1 MTKKITTLCCTV
13 AMLATTAATPALSQ
27 TKGFEG
33 FSIGLGGT
41 AIGNNTNISGSVAS
55 TNTGGDTINN
65 TLAQDFGKTNLVP
78 YINVS
83 YAFPLDNNWLLGFG
97 ITYDF
102 SKNKSGQT
110 NSDLTTAN
118 VFNGLGDDDGANVLA
133 DIRNIE
139 TLKTS
144 FKDHKSIYLAPTY
157 VVNNNNAIFAKIG
170 YHEQK
175 GTLTYTNN
183 QTVTNTFTPDNI
195 TFDADGATYE
205 NENVTVSGS
214 KNFKGYGYGLGF
226 KTLLSNNLY
235 MQLDAEMISYDKETV
250 RDGDYT
256 FGFKPK
262 SVNAS
267 ISLGYKF

>member
-1 MTKKITTLCCTV
+1 MTNKTTKICCT
-13 AMLATTAATPALSQ
+13 LALLTSVAATPALSQ

-65 TLAQDFGKTNLVP
+65 TLTQDFGKTNLVP
-78 YINVS
+78 YINAS
-83 YAFPLDNNWLLGFG
+83 YAFPLNNNWLLGFG
-97 ITYDF
+97 VTYDF

-110 NSDLTTAN
+110 NGDVTTAN
-118 VFNGLGDDDGANVLA
+118 LENGLSDSEDDTSFVFADVRNV
-133 DIRNIE
+133 E
-139 TLKTS
+139 TLKTT
-144 FKDHKSIYLAPTY
+144 FKDHKSIYFAPTY
-157 VVNNNNAIFAKIG
+157 VVNSNNAIFAKIG

-175 GTLTYTNN
+175 GTLNYTNN
-183 QTVTNTFTPDNI
+183 QTVSASGVTGTGVNYEDENI
-195 TFDADGATYE
+195 
-205 NENVTVSGS
+205 TVSGS

-250 RDGDYT
+250 TDGDYT

-267 ISLGYKF
+267 ISVGYKF